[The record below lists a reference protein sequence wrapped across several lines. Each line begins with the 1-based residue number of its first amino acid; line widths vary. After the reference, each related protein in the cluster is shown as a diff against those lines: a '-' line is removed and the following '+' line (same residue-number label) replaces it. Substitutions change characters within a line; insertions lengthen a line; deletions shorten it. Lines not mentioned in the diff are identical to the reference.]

1 MDQAIIH
8 DQSDPKELQEA
19 KKWEK
24 SKRGGITTQIK
35 TRSKVQGKESV
46 RPTVIS
52 SALIAEYFKEYNREN
67 KVFDKDDTPLW
78 DFTHLSL
85 SYKNIIDIDNLRG
98 MEKLKKLQLD
108 NNIIYKI
115 QNLEHLVNLE
125 WLDLSFNQIEKIEGL
140 GTLTKL
146 TDLSLYNNHI
156 EEVSGL
162 NKLLE
167 LNVLSLGEN
176 RIKSYENV
184 VTYLREIP
192 NKLEVLTLEGN
203 PCIKKDNKEEY
214 QLYVYAYLEKL
225 QYLDYH
231 IIKQES
237 RTAALEKHR
246 EDIDE
251 RDNQKEADKNVVA
264 TPSMMSKER
273 RVQLIEAHI
282 LVANDIFKRNLSED
296 EIMQKFVIFPN
307 YQDIMQHT
315 DDEIRDR
322 IEGFTEVMLKNHTDK
337 KEKIIYWTE
346 ILKDGERE
354 AEKKS
359 ITLIDEFKVKHTEY
373 YRTINWNDPTDEELD
388 KYEAWTYQE
397 VEALEDQLMSVEMKL
412 VEALS
417 LATVDFSKEIEAIN
431 NQMIS
436 ESSKFTKGVQE
447 DVDKFIAELRDHAYK
462 LHEDLNRED
471 DNASL
476 HNWGDDNELLQLIYD
491 KDILTQYFEQC
502 KETQENKISEKDN
515 IIRSDINNDW
525 KTTKEKLLEEQHDRN
540 RNIILEIIQLSKDK
554 KKDARDLVEEK
565 KDA

>member
-1 MDQAIIH
+1 MDQAIVN
-8 DQSDPKELQEA
+8 DNSDSKELQEA

-24 SKRGGITTQIK
+24 SKRGNITTQIK

-52 SALIAEYFKEYNREN
+52 STLIAQYIRDYNREN
-67 KVFDKDDTPLW
+67 KIFDKDDLDLW
-78 DFTHLSL
+78 DLDHMSL
-85 SYKNIIDIDNLRG
+85 SYQNIIDIDNLKG

-115 QNLEHLVNLE
+115 QNLDHLTNLE

-140 GTLTKL
+140 GSLNKL

-156 EEVSGL
+156 EDAGNLE
-162 NKLLE
+162 KLLE

-214 QLYVYAYLEKL
+214 QLYVYAYLDKL

-237 RTAALEKHR
+237 RNAALEKHR

-264 TPSMMSKER
+264 TPTMSKER
-273 RVQLIEAHI
+273 RKELMDAHI
-282 LVANDIFKRNLSED
+282 ISASDIFKRSLGED
-296 EIMQKFVIFPN
+296 EIIQKFVILPN
-307 YQDIMQHT
+307 YQDIMLHAE
-315 DDEIRDR
+315 DEIREKIDNF
-322 IEGFTEVMLKNHTDK
+322 ITIMLKLHEN
-337 KEKIIYWTE
+337 KEKKIVYWTE
-346 ILKDGERE
+346 ILRDGERE

-359 ITLIDEFKVKHTEY
+359 ITNVDEFKVTYIEKFKGVGWKE
-373 YRTINWNDPTDEELD
+373 PTDIELD
-388 KYEAWTYQE
+388 IFEGWTYQE
-397 VEALEDQLMSVEMKL
+397 VDVLEEQLMSVEMKL
-412 VEALS
+412 VEALGI
-417 LATVDFSKEIEAIN
+417 ATGDFGKEVDAIN
-431 NQMIS
+431 NEMVT

-447 DVDKFIAELRDHAYK
+447 DMDKFIVELRDHAYK
-462 LHEDLNRED
+462 LNEELNRED
-471 DNASL
+471 DNANMT
-476 HNWGDDNELLQLIYD
+476 NWDDQDLVQLLYD
-491 KDILTQYFEQC
+491 KETLTQYFEQS

-515 IIRSDINNDW
+515 IIRSEINNDW
-525 KTTKEKLLEEQHDRN
+525 KNTKEELLEEQHDRN
-540 RNIILEIIQLSKDK
+540 RNIIQEIIKLAKDK
-554 KKDARDLVEEK
+554 KKEVSDLVIDA
-565 KDA
+565 KDR